1 MLSRKS
7 RLASCTSDSLEAP
20 LASQEHLRRAS
31 MMAARSTLLGQR
43 VVQVSQEAQ
52 YQMERP
58 ASTRSYWPSCKRR
71 TIRFG
76 GCSMNVRIGQP
87 AEHLPHWKQRRTELP
102 DNASTFFTNPRFMV
116 SRESSIFAFLIPP
129 RDWAFTVNSPC
140 FAVISD
146 SWHQQSPFCKTQA

>member
-71 TIRFG
+71 TIRLG
-76 GCSMNVRIGQP
+76 GCSMKVRIGQP
-87 AEHLPHWKQRRTELP
+87 AEHLPHWKQRRTEVS
-102 DNASTFFTNPRFMV
+102 DSASTLRTKSTSIVSCERIIFFLF
-116 SRESSIFAFLIPP
+116 I
-129 RDWAFTVNSPC
+129 
-140 FAVISD
+140 
-146 SWHQQSPFCKTQA
+146 